1 MNNTYQLEKRA
12 PRTCNVLLVYPR
24 FAADTFWNFAATC
37 KLFGAR
43 YPAAPL
49 GLITVA
55 ALLPPSWAVRLVDR
69 NAEELT
75 GDHLEWADLVMTGG
89 MLPQQ
94 RDTLDVIDLCHAQRK
109 PVAVGGPAVTSTPQ
123 VYASADFRVLGEAE
137 GVIHEFIAAWQAGAR
152 AGLFEAEKFTVDVT
166 KSPIPRFAL
175 LNFDY
180 YLHIGVQFSRGC
192 PFTCEFCDIIELYG
206 RVPRAKTN
214 SQMLAEL
221 DELYRLGYRGHVDFV
236 DDNLI
241 GNKKAVRKFMPEL
254 KAWLERNDYPFEFTT
269 EASVNL
275 ADDDDFLQAMSE
287 ANFVGVFMG
296 IESPDTDTLVAMQ
309 KKQNTRRSLVESI
322 HKVYAAGIFVTA
334 GFIVGFDSEKGSVAA
349 GMIKLIEEAAIP
361 VCMVGLLYAL
371 PNTQLTRRLEKEGR
385 MHPAPESY
393 RPGYGD
399 QCTQGLNFETIRPR
413 HEILADYKQI
423 LEKVYDPAAYAGRLE
438 RLTGMLDN
446 SHRKR
451 LSLANDSRQR
461 FSGADMVQRIVGSLP
476 EPREVFWP
484 AFKRCVSSNPQ
495 SARWIVA
502 LTALYLHLGP
512 FSRFV
517 IGQIEKKI
525 ADLGTGVKKRED
537 SLPRT
542 HPRDPVAD
550 SGARKLSAT
559 QMAWSVMGIGTVRS
573 KSWRTTRMRAL

>member
-1 MNNTYQLEKRA
+1 MASRA
-12 PRTCNVLLVYPR
+12 CNVLLVYPR
-24 FAADTFWNFAATC
+24 FAADTFWNFAETC
-37 KLFGAR
+37 ALFGAK

-55 ALLPPSWAVRLVDR
+55 AMLPPSWAVRLIDR

-75 GDHLEWADLVMTGG
+75 AEDLAWADLVMTGG

-94 RDTLDVIDLCHAQRK
+94 RDTLEVVDLCHAQGK
-109 PVAVGGPAVTSTPQ
+109 PVAIGGPAVTSTPHI
-123 VYASADFRVLGEAE
+123 YEKADFRVLGEAE
-137 GVIHEFIAAWQAGAR
+137 GVIDAFIAAWESGAR
-152 AGLFEAEKFTVDVT
+152 EGVFEIEKFTVDVT
-166 KSPIPRFAL
+166 KSPVPRFDL

-214 SQMLAEL
+214 AQMLAEL

-241 GNKKAVRKFMPEL
+241 GNKKAVRTFMPEL

-275 ADDDDFLQAMSE
+275 ADDDDFLKAMSE
-287 ANFVGVFMG
+287 ANFVGVFVG
-296 IESPDTDTLVAMQ
+296 IESPDPDTLVAMK

-322 HKVYAAGIFVTA
+322 HKIYAAGIFVTA
-334 GFIVGFDSEKGSVAA
+334 GFIVGFDSEKGSIAD

-371 PNTQLTRRLEKEGR
+371 PNTQLTRRLTKEGR
-385 MHPAPESY
+385 LHPVPDSY
-393 RPGYGD
+393 LPGSAD
-399 QCTQGLNFETIRPR
+399 QCTQGLNFDTLRPR
-413 HEILADYKQI
+413 EEILLDYKRI
-423 LEKVYDPAAYAGRLE
+423 LEKVYEPAAYAGRLE
-438 RLTGMLDN
+438 RLTALLDN

-451 LSLANDSRQR
+451 QTDAGLSRRRFDGREMISR
-461 FSGADMVQRIVGSLP
+461 IITNLP
-476 EPREVFWP
+476 EPRELFWP
-484 AFKRCVSSNPQ
+484 VLTRCVSSNPQ

-512 FSRFV
+512 FSRYV
-517 IGQIEKKI
+517 IGQIEQKI
-525 ADLGTGVKKRED
+525 EDLEPIAFDPPASDLSIKSN
-537 SLPRT
+537 SLQP
-542 HPRDPVAD
+542 A
-550 SGARKLSAT
+550 G
-559 QMAWSVMGIGTVRS
+559 
-573 KSWRTTRMRAL
+573 

>member
-1 MNNTYQLEKRA
+1 MA
-12 PRTCNVLLVYPR
+12 PRAYNVLLVYPR

-37 KLFGAR
+37 ELFGAR
-43 YPAAPL
+43 YPAPPL

-55 ALLPPSWAVRLVDR
+55 ALLPSSWAVRLVDR

-75 GDHLEWADLVMTGG
+75 EDHLEWADLVMTGG

-94 RDTLDVIDLCHAQRK
+94 RDTLEVIDLCHAREK
-109 PVAVGGPAVTSTPQ
+109 LVAVGGPAVTSTPQ
-123 VYASADFRVLGEAE
+123 IYATADFRVLGEAE
-137 GVIHEFIAAWQAGAR
+137 GVINEFITAWEGGAK

-214 SQMLAEL
+214 SQILAEL

-241 GNKKAVRKFMPEL
+241 GNKKAVRTFMPEL
-254 KAWLERNDYPFEFTT
+254 RAWLERHDYPFEFTT

-275 ADDDDFLQAMSE
+275 ADDDDFLKAMSE
-287 ANFVGVFMG
+287 ANFVGVFIG
-296 IESPDTDTLVAMQ
+296 IESPDTDTLIAMK

-322 HKVYAAGIFVTA
+322 QKIYAAGIFVTA
-334 GFIVGFDSEKGSVAA
+334 GFIVGFDSEKGSIAG

-385 MHPAPESY
+385 LHPTPDSY
-393 RPGYGD
+393 LPGSAD
-399 QCTQGLNFETIRPR
+399 QCTQGLNFDTMRPR
-413 HEILADYKQI
+413 QEILLDYKRI
-423 LEKVYDPAAYAGRLE
+423 LEKVYNPEAYAGRLE
-438 RLTGMLDN
+438 RLASMLNN
-446 SHRKR
+446 SNRKR
-451 LSLANDSRQR
+451 QTHASDSRHR
-461 FSGADMVQRIVGSLP
+461 FGSSDMVHRIISNLP
-476 EPREVFWP
+476 EPREIFWP
-484 AFKRCVSSNPQ
+484 AFTRCVSSNPQ

-512 FSRFV
+512 FSRYV
-517 IGQIEKKI
+517 IGQIEQKME
-525 ADLGTGVKKRED
+525 DLET
-537 SLPRT
+537 SAL
-542 HPRDPVAD
+542 DP
-550 SGARKLSAT
+550 
-559 QMAWSVMGIGTVRS
+559 RS
-573 KSWRTTRMRAL
+573 KGNPGLIETTELQRV